1 MENHVTTPESVR
13 ITSAVDPVT
22 AVSRLAG
29 SGRFGDHVVYELPG
43 RWVFA
48 ADPLGRVE
56 LDTDELRVSAAG
68 GATRERWTGR
78 PVDALERG
86 FDSLRVA
93 CGAGA
98 SGTAYGWI
106 AFEFCADAF
115 GAQRYLTE
123 RTSLAHM
130 IIPRIEVT
138 VTESEVTVDGAAAAD
153 VEVIEQL
160 LRSPAEPL
168 PTPHPVDVRI
178 DVCGY
183 RARVATAVAEI
194 AAGDYQKVILSRR
207 VELPFRVD
215 LPATYRLGRAH
226 NTPARSFLLRL
237 GGLAAAGFSPELVAS
252 VDDDGVVTTEPLAG
266 TRALGQGVAADLAA
280 RNELESDP
288 KEIVEHAVSVRTSFT
303 EIGAIAEPGSAA
315 VTDFMT
321 VRERGS
327 VQHLAS
333 TVRGRLARHR
343 TRWDALDALFP
354 AVTAS
359 GIPKRAGVDAVF
371 RHDAARGLY
380 SGAVVTLSET
390 GALEATLVLRAVY
403 QDENAAW
410 LRAGA
415 GIVAQSR
422 PDREFEETC
431 EKLGSVA
438 PYLVPAVARGPGPTP
453 RPPLVAGGSRHPR
466 R

>member
-1 MENHVTTPESVR
+1 MEDHVTTPESVR
-13 ITSAVDPVT
+13 LTSAVDPAT
-22 AVSRLAG
+22 AVSRLAC
-29 SGRFGDHVVYELPG
+29 SGRFSDYIVYERPG

-48 ADPLGRVE
+48 AAPLGRVE
-56 LDTDELRVSAAG
+56 LDTDELRVSTSAG
-68 GATRERWTGR
+68 SARERWTGR
-78 PVDALERG
+78 PVDALERAL
-86 FDSLRVA
+86 DSLRVT
-93 CGAGA
+93 CGPGA

-106 AFEFCADAF
+106 AFEFCADAL
-115 GAQRYLTE
+115 GAQRHLTE
-123 RTSLAHM
+123 RADLAHV

-138 VTESEVTVDGAAAAD
+138 VTESGVGVDGATAAE

-160 LRSPAEPL
+160 LLSPAEPL
-168 PTPHPVDVRI
+168 PTPHPVDVRA
-178 DVCGY
+178 DTCGY
-183 RARVATAVAEI
+183 RARVAAAVAEI

-215 LPATYRLGRAH
+215 LPASYRLGRAH

-237 GGLAAAGFSPELVAS
+237 GGLAAAGFSPELVVS
-252 VDDDGVVTTEPLAG
+252 VDDEGVVTTEPLAG

-280 RNELESDP
+280 RNDLESDP
-288 KEIVEHAVSVRTSFT
+288 KEIVEHAVSVKTSFA
-303 EIGAIAEPGSAA
+303 EIASIAEPGTTTVA
-315 VTDFMT
+315 DFMA

-359 GIPKRAGVDAVF
+359 GIPKRAAVDAVF

-380 SGAVVTLSET
+380 SGAVVTLSES
-390 GALEATLVLRAVY
+390 GSLEAALVLRAVY
-403 QDENAAW
+403 QDADAAW
-410 LRAGA
+410 VRAGA

-438 PYLVPAVARGPGPTP
+438 PYLVPAISHGPGSTP
-453 RPPLVAGGSRHPR
+453 RSPMVTGR
-466 R
+466 RSHRS